1 MIVPD
6 KAERVAN
13 FHKNTL
19 HALAEV
25 IGASGLM
32 HPSEI
37 RASQLHRRIS
47 PTQTM
52 NFAELY
58 PVMNE
63 GELLSGD
70 SDPALQKQWK
80 LVSAEHFG

>member
-1 MIVPD
+1 
-6 KAERVAN
+6 
-13 FHKNTL
+13 
-19 HALAEV
+19 
-25 IGASGLM
+25 
-32 HPSEI
+32 
-37 RASQLHRRIS
+37 
-47 PTQTM
+47 M